1 MNNETSVKTYLYHA
15 STSSCGGTNATIQD
29 YHQHGKA
36 QTRRTNQDH
45 RNQDH
50 RQHHR
55 VPTTNGNNTRKILLK
70 NKNYEMFGGGV
81 MLVERGTK

>member
-1 MNNETSVKTYLYHA
+1 MMNNKASVKTYLYHA

-29 YHQHGKA
+29 YRQHRKA

-50 RQHHR
+50 RQHDR
-55 VPTTNGNNTRKILLK
+55 VPTTNGNNTRKIK
-70 NKNYEMFGGGV
+70 NKNYETFGGGV
-81 MLVERGTK
+81 MLMEHGTK